1 VATLQTIACKK
12 REIKSKGYLK
22 QMRRNHQVPGVIYGK
37 GTEAMPVM
45 LDEKQLKKTFKTY
58 GYRGLFSL
66 EVDGQEGPVT
76 VLVREVQKHPI
87 NERVL
92 HVDFLTVN
100 MEEKIDSSIA
110 VYITGEEEINKKGG
124 ILQLGI
130 KEVDVSCLPQ
140 DLPNYLTCD
149 VSNLEIGGKI
159 TVGGLKAPEN
169 VKITSDPETVIALV
183 LAPSKAAEAGGKEEV
198 AEAAE
203 VGGEADDE

>member
-1 VATLQTIACKK
+1 MATLQTIACKK